1 MKIAVAPYNK
11 AMITAIVV
19 TYHPEPKTLI
29 ALLGLLAA
37 QADAVLVVDNG
48 SAEDVL
54 TSLRAEAPSHIEWI
68 ANGRNV
74 GLGKAINIG
83 VERALANG
91 SDAVV
96 LFDQDSMPK
105 SDLIATLDKAYWDL
119 SASNWVGAVGPAFV
133 DARSGKLQPFVRI
146 GFPFNTKIVP
156 QDGQPVQC
164 DYLITSGCYIPRAVW
179 TDVGPVDASLF
190 IDNLDM
196 DWSFRARA
204 KGYALFGIPTAIM
217 DHAIGDRLIQLPLNL
232 GDVMVHSPK
241 RLYFSSRNRVLLYR
255 RPHVSTKWVAQ
266 DIPRFALK
274 FLRLAVLVKPRRQV
288 VRAMLLGLFDGLA
301 GRSGEPRYRFD

>member
-1 MKIAVAPYNK
+1 
-11 AMITAIVV
+11 MITAIVV
-19 TYHPEPKTLI
+19 TYHPEPKALV

-48 SAEDVL
+48 SPDEMLASVRSE
-54 TSLRAEAPSHIEWI
+54 SPSHIEWI
-68 ANGRNV
+68 ANERNV
-74 GLGKAINIG
+74 GLGQAINLG
-83 VERALANG
+83 VECALANG
-91 SDAVV
+91 SDAFV
-96 LFDQDSMPK
+96 LFDQDSTPSK
-105 SDLIATLDKAYWDL
+105 DLIATLDKAYWDL
-119 SASNWVGAVGPAFV
+119 SASHWVGAVGPAFA

-146 GFPFNTKIVP
+146 GFPLNTKIVP
-156 QDGQPVQC
+156 QDEQPVQC
-164 DYLITSGCYIPRAVW
+164 DYLITSGCYIPAAVW
-179 TDVGPVDASLF
+179 NDVGPLDASLF

-204 KGYALFGIPTAIM
+204 KGYALFGIPSAVM
-217 DHAIGDRLIQLPLNL
+217 DHAIGDRLIQLPMNL

-255 RPHVSTKWVAQ
+255 RPHVSATWVAQ